1 MSARRVVAALCTAEI
16 LSMSAFAM
24 FPTLQPV
31 LGAEWRLSN
40 TATGWISGAYFFGYM
55 LAVPVL
61 TGLTDRLDAR
71 RVWVSAALLAASAA
85 AAFATLADGVW
96 TAATCQ
102 FLAGVGLA
110 GTYMPGLKMLADRT
124 GGVRQARFIAFY
136 TTSFTIGSSA
146 SYYVVGVLADAIAW
160 RGAVLTAALGPAVAA
175 ALVAS
180 VIPPGHHAHAHAAAP
195 GWRVDFRPV
204 LRSHD
209 SMRFVWAYI
218 GHMWELFAMRAW
230 LVPFLAFTHAAH
242 GGPAGARPTTVA
254 AIIALLGVPASL
266 LGNELS
272 TRFNRIRVITIV
284 MGVALALSVATGL
297 SAAWSWWVVVA
308 ACCAYG
314 LAISADSA
322 ALTAGLVSSAAPEVR
337 GASMALYS
345 MLGFAGAF
353 TGSLA
358 VGGVLDLF
366 GGQSTPAWTA
376 AFVAMG
382 LPGCWGLYVMRRAA
396 AAEASAAV
404 PARS

>member
-1 MSARRVVAALCTAEI
+1 MSAPRVVAALCAAEI

-24 FPTLQPV
+24 FPAVQPV
-31 LGAEWRLSN
+31 LAADWRLSN

-61 TGLTDRLDAR
+61 TGLTDRRDAR
-71 RVWVSAALLAASAA
+71 RVWVSAALLGAAAA

-102 FLAGVGLA
+102 FLAGVALA

-124 GGVRQARFIAFY
+124 SGQRQARFIAFY
-136 TTSFTIGSSA
+136 TTSFTIGSSI
-146 SYYVVGVLADAIAW
+146 SYYLVGALADAFSW
-160 RGAVLTAALGPAVAA
+160 RAAVLTAALGPTAA
-175 ALVAS
+175 AAFVSSIIRPVNQVRDPAM
-180 VIPPGHHAHAHAAAP
+180 AP
-195 GWRVDFRPV
+195 GWPVDFRPV
-204 LRSHD
+204 LRSRAA
-209 SMRFVWAYI
+209 MGFVWAYI
-218 GHMWELFAMRAW
+218 AHMWELFAMRAW

-242 GGPAGARPTTVA
+242 GGPGGVRPTTVA

-266 LGNELS
+266 IGNELS
-272 TRFNRIRVITIV
+272 TRFDRIRVITMV
-284 MGVALALSVATGL
+284 MVAALGLSVATGL
-297 SAAWSWWVVVA
+297 AAAGSWWLVVA

-322 ALTAGLVSSAAPEVR
+322 ALTAGLVSSAAPGIR

-366 GGQSTPAWTA
+366 GGQSTLAWTA

-396 AAEASAAV
+396 AATV
-404 PARS
+404 